1 MRFLASKPRE
11 LVIPSPFPFDE
22 NCKVL
27 VVSGLGDPNRDGFA
41 APVAELVAG
50 LAAGIGRR
58 TMVLFTSYRL
68 CNFVA
73 EALADGGLERPILVQ
88 GAGES
93 REALSGKLRKHEGGV
108 LLGVASFWEGVDF
121 PGEELEV
128 LVIPKIPFPVPSE
141 PIVEARSQR
150 LSSLGED
157 PFEKL
162 FLPEAILRMR
172 QGSGRL
178 IRRMSDRGVI
188 VILDSRLGVRP
199 YGGPILSSLPSRNIE
214 HVTVEECVARAARW
228 FAGA

>member
-1 MRFLASKPRE
+1 
-11 LVIPSPFPFDE
+11 
-22 NCKVL
+22 
-27 VVSGLGDPNRDGFA
+27 
-41 APVAELVAG
+41 
-50 LAAGIGRR
+50 
-58 TMVLFTSYRL
+58 
-68 CNFVA
+68 
-73 EALADGGLERPILVQ
+73 VQ

-93 REALSGKLRKHEGGV
+93 REALSGKLRRHEGGI

-128 LVIPKIPFPVPSE
+128 LVIPKIPFPVPAE

-188 VILDSRLGVRP
+188 VILDSRLGVKP
-199 YGGPILSSLPSRNIE
+199 YGAPILSSLPSRNIE
-214 HVTVEECVARAARW
+214 HVTAEECVARAARW
-228 FAGA
+228 FAGT